1 MVQLMLRKEGGQV
14 QSLKL
19 IPLRTKIKLFKKY
32 LVTVLDSYNDH
43 RTSFK
48 IILSNSS
55 GLNLELDDSDDKDL
69 NFYTPHDGDIIML
82 K

>member
-1 MVQLMLRKEGGQV
+1 M